1 MTAIKK
7 LTGMNGDIRQIA
19 KLLQAKAP
27 PGHKLAYINEEE
39 AQLLK
44 SRGGSGR
51 ITEAGI
57 PSYDTTDPYSSA
69 FQGDVTTQPSYPQTP
84 VQSVEAPP
92 TPPSTT
98 SESAAPSVFPESNTG
113 ETSTTSTPTTSTP
126 ILDYSSPPSAGV
138 PLNAPVTSGLSPT
151 IDYSLTP
158 AGTTFT
164 PGGTAVGQTTEGGVP
179 QLGQPGGQ
187 PLAPSDT
194 TPDKSLYQK
203 AIDALSQP
211 KSLAALGIGGAQAL
225 LGASSVRKAQNE
237 AAQAQA
243 QLQAMAAPYQQ
254 QGQQLQQY
262 ALQGQLTPANQ
273 QTLDA
278 ARAQLAQGAA
288 SRGGVGNQQVA
299 NQIATLTNSL
309 LANQLNA
316 GIQLQQVGDKIAQG
330 AIQTGIQA
338 NQYINQITSNYAQNI
353 ARVVAGAA
361 GLPGQTQTTTTVTN
375 P

>member
-1 MTAIKK
+1 MTAVKK
-7 LTGMNGDIRQIA
+7 LTSMNGDIRQIA

-27 PGHKLAYINEEE
+27 PGHKLAYINDEE

-69 FQGDVTTQPSYPQTP
+69 FQGDVTTQPSYPQPP

-92 TPPSTT
+92 APPSTT
-98 SESAAPSVFPESNTG
+98 SESAAPSVFPASNTG
-113 ETSTTSTPTTSTP
+113 ETSTTSTP

-138 PLNAPVTSGLSPT
+138 PLTAPVTSGLSPT

-164 PGGTAVGQTTEGGVP
+164 PGGTAVGQASDVTSP

-194 TPDKSLYQK
+194 TPEKSLYQK
-203 AIDALSQP
+203 AIDKLTQP
-211 KSLAALGIGGAQAL
+211 QSLAALGIGGTQAL
-225 LGASSVRKAQNE
+225 LGASAVRKAQNE
-237 AAQAQA
+237 AAQAKA
-243 QLQAMAAPYQQ
+243 ELQSMAAPYQQ

-273 QTLDA
+273 QALDA

-288 SRGGVGNQQVA
+288 ARGGVGNQQAA
-299 NQIATLTNSL
+299 NQIATLTNNL
-309 LANQLNA
+309 LANQMNM
-316 GIQLQQVGDKIAQG
+316 GIQLQGVGDKIAQG

-338 NQYINQITSNYAQNI
+338 DQYINQLTSNYAQNI
-353 ARVVAGAA
+353 ARVAAGAA
-361 GLPGQTQTTTTVTN
+361 GLPGQTQTTTTTTA
-375 P
+375 PTP